1 MLKLLQSL
9 FARCPHVWEQ
19 YGTADIVRGRGDRE
33 AIIGKASFCRCEK
46 CGERRVFKMVVG

>member
-46 CGERRVFKMVVG
+46 CGERRVFRMVVG